1 MIRMTG
7 KWIKFIGAS
16 LFILIM
22 MVSCKSS
29 DKYAGECN
37 GVRGDGVKVMINFSK
52 DKELSFVDED
62 GNEDVYEMNQ
72 TATGIQN
79 STRYFRVEIDEKDYY
94 VVFEDTDD
102 EDNAQLIR
110 QTNHADDFE
119 DVVGDIIYIM
129 NRNDYPSP

>member
-1 MIRMTG
+1 MTR
-7 KWIKFIGAS
+7 KWMKFMGAS
-16 LFILIM
+16 VFILMM
-22 MVSCKSS
+22 MVSCKPS
-29 DKYAGECN
+29 DKYAGEWY
-37 GVRGDGVKVMINFSK
+37 GLRGDGAKVMVNFSK

-79 STRYFRVEIDEKDYY
+79 SIRYFKIEVDGKDYY